1 MTVLVNISCR
11 MCGAY
16 GCQTT
21 VVDWNG
27 FSKKFLLRLLSFIEI
42 LLLLR
47 VMLVRQSSKMLNVVT
62 VLYQLKYKEL
72 QEILIDITYVVI
84 FIIDST

>member
-1 MTVLVNISCR
+1 
-11 MCGAY
+11 MCGAC
-16 GCQTT
+16 GCQTM